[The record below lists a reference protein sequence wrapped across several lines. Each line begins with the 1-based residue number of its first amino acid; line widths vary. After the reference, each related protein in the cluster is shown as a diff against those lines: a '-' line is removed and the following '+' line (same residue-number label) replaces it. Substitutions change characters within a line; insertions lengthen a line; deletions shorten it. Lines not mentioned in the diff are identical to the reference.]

1 MVDHYQEVKRKINIK
16 CTSKRTNGK
25 HKIASKELAYFIA
38 RERERESGR
47 KTKAWKW
54 QERMNKM
61 ELCVLAKKRSSK
73 STTTKINV
81 ICKRARVPKINQQKY
96 PKTLKEYENKL
107 LKPLPAVSVRSFTLG
122 WSVYVRQSGQTN
134 ESIQE
139 MKVLYV

>member
-1 MVDHYQEVKRKINIK
+1 M
-16 CTSKRTNGK
+16 
-25 HKIASKELAYFIA
+25 
-38 RERERESGR
+38 
-47 KTKAWKW
+47 
-54 QERMNKM
+54 
-61 ELCVLAKKRSSK
+61 CVGEKRSSK

-139 MKVLYV
+139 MKVLYVYTLYISFECVISPSLSLRVHPCISISVCMWVCIHVYLLAESSFGLG